1 MCRSV
6 KACKGLSSNREV
18 DYCRARMSIDIV
30 KQYVQLRNQLVEEK
44 TRLETR
50 LGQINRVLGGEIP
63 IPAKTESGPTTE
75 RTDRAS
81 GRRRIKNPMSLRK
94 AIVQVTAAN
103 PLTKEEILDAV
114 EKLGYQFG
122 TDKPILS
129 INPILYGKNP
139 KFKRNG
145 GKFSPAK

>member
-1 MCRSV
+1 MLPAVQVR
-6 KACKGLSSNREV
+6 KGLSSNRGF
-18 DYCRARMSIDIV
+18 DYCPARMSIDV
-30 KQYVQLRNQLVEEK
+30 LKQYLQLRTELAEEK
-44 TRLETR
+44 SRLEAR

-63 IPAKTESGPTTE
+63 VPTKTESEPTTQ
-75 RTDRAS
+75 RTDHAS
-81 GRRRIKNPMSLRK
+81 GHRRIKNPMSLRA
-94 AIVQVTAAN
+94 AIVKVTSAK
-103 PLTKEEILDAV
+103 PLTKKEILDAV